1 MKSDYDSK
9 EKVHKRAE
17 EILGIPFG
25 ELAKDVNSKKRP
37 RTVLEISLS
46 HGSVKPEIPLANLI

>member
-25 ELAKDVNSKKRP
+25 ELAKDVNSKKDQEQCWR
-37 RTVLEISLS
+37 SL
-46 HGSVKPEIPLANLI
+46 